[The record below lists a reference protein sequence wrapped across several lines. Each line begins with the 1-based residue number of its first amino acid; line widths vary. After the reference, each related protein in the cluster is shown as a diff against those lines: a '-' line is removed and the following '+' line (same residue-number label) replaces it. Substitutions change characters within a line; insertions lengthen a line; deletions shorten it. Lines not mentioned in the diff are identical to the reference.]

1 MTGGLESRYLA
12 GRGVPQRRYHG
23 VEMRRS
29 DIEELEYLLDQEP
42 REAVALAKK
51 LVAET
56 PADADAWGWLAD
68 AHVEA
73 GDYEAALKALA
84 EYLRRD
90 PDWMEAYT
98 LRSGLLTEMGRF
110 DAAGVELEVAR
121 QIDATDTRLLRAE
134 GFWHELQGRL
144 EQADE
149 LYAKASGVD
158 GLLPPPRFDRDK
170 AATAIRAVLKQ
181 VAKEGLK
188 LQAVIEEMPKEGSKD
203 RKLSRQL
210 ELRDAGTLVVY
221 LRNLERELTTDAE
234 IDDLAELFED
244 RLAELVEAN

>member
-1 MTGGLESRYLA
+1 
-12 GRGVPQRRYHG
+12 
-23 VEMRRS
+23 MRRS
-29 DIEELEYLLDQEP
+29 DIEELEYLMDTDP
-42 REAVALAKK
+42 REAVVLAKK
-51 LVAET
+51 LVQENPT
-56 PADADAWGWLAD
+56 DADAWGWQAD
-68 AHVEA
+68 AQIEA
-73 GDYEAALKALA
+73 GDYEAALKSLA

-149 LYAKASGVD
+149 LYARASAVD
-158 GLLPPPRFDRDK
+158 GLLPPPRFDRSK
-170 AATAIRAVLKQ
+170 AAAAIRGVLKQ
-181 VAKEGLK
+181 VAKDGLK
-188 LQAVIEEMPKEGSKD
+188 LNPVFEEMPAKGSKEQ
-203 RKLSRQL
+203 KLSRSL
-210 ELRDAGTLVVY
+210 ELRDSSTLVVY
-221 LRNLERELTTDAE
+221 LRNLERELTTEAE
-234 IDDLAELFED
+234 IEDLAELFED

>member
-1 MTGGLESRYLA
+1 
-12 GRGVPQRRYHG
+12 
-23 VEMRRS
+23 MRRS
-29 DIEELEYLLDQEP
+29 DIEELEYLLDQDP
-42 REAVALAKK
+42 REAVTLAKK
-51 LVAET
+51 LVGET

-149 LYAKASGVD
+149 FYSKASAVD
-158 GLLPPPRFDRDK
+158 GLLPPPRFDRAK
-170 AATAIRAVLKQ
+170 AAAAVHGVLKQ
-181 VAKEGLK
+181 VAKDGLK
-188 LQAVIEEMPKEGSKD
+188 LKAVMEEMPKEGSKD
-203 RKLSRQL
+203 RKLSRPM

-234 IDDLAELFED
+234 IEDLAELFED

>member
-1 MTGGLESRYLA
+1 
-12 GRGVPQRRYHG
+12 
-23 VEMRRS
+23 MRRS
-29 DIEELEYLLDQEP
+29 DIEELEYLMDTDP
-42 REAVALAKK
+42 REAVVLAKK
-51 LVAET
+51 LVQENPT
-56 PADADAWGWLAD
+56 DADAWGWLAD
-68 AHVEA
+68 AQIEA

-121 QIDATDTRLLRAE
+121 QIDATDTRLVRAE

-144 EQADE
+144 EKADE
-149 LYAKASGVD
+149 LYARAATVD
-158 GLLPPPRFDRDK
+158 GLLPPPRFDRAK
-170 AATAIRAVLKQ
+170 AAAAIRGVLKQ
-181 VAKEGLK
+181 VAKDGLK
-188 LQAVIEEMPKEGSKD
+188 LSPVFEEMPAKGSKEQ
-203 RKLSRQL
+203 KLSRAL

-221 LRNLERELTTDAE
+221 LRNLERELTTEAE
-234 IDDLAELFED
+234 IEDLAELFED